1 MVPIAVNSLCRV
13 SRVRSSAFFWL
24 LALWASLVSPLHAAE
39 GRATGAV
46 AGRVENSATGQ
57 YLNNARVAVAGTD
70 LVTFTDQSGIFHLT
84 NIPSGSI
91 VLQVFYTGLEPQ
103 QLPLQIPAGGEL
115 SQTINLV
122 ARGETDPGGDVI
134 KLKKFVVADSRE
146 MDAEA
151 IAINEQ
157 RFSPNIK
164 NVVAAGSFGDIAEG
178 NVGEFMKYLPG
189 VTADF
194 ADPTILSISVR
205 GLNSNLTTV
214 TADGAQMANAH
225 FGGSTRVFQFEQV
238 SINNISRVELTKVP
252 TPSQPADTL
261 GGTVNLVSRSAFERK
276 KAQLTY
282 RLYLS
287 ANQGDFTLNRQ
298 PHSFEVE
305 RYRVLPGAEFNYTVP
320 VNERFGLVIS
330 ALTSNQ
336 FNDLYVSANVFNATA
351 AGTGA
356 TFARPYFQ
364 QHILQD
370 APRYTHRNSLSA
382 KADWRVQRNAVLSV
396 GVQTNTFWNYNGMH
410 QMTSNAGTVATPTV
424 TGGASLAYGPDFTLG
439 ATGRAGITTD
449 GQFFNI
455 RGRTKA
461 ANARYRFDNGPWKI
475 EAGASISGSRTVF
488 RDTEAGHF
496 FAVTSQLNGPVRL
509 NFVDNTPVGP
519 GRIDV
524 FNNANQLVDW
534 HDINNY
540 RLTGAS
546 SSLRDVRDAIRTA
559 DLSVRRQVNAFAL
572 PSAVQI
578 GGAWR
583 WQNHDTRRADINW
596 TYNGPD
602 GNPNTPDSPAPYA
615 AQVYAHRDGNFGF
628 SDVPWVSPHR
638 AYAAFQQNPLLFS
651 KTVAQQVTEETF
663 RINNSELF
671 EEAVS
676 AAFVQVETRLFRNR
690 LQVVSGVRYEQTVGK
705 GQGAL
710 FEPNNV
716 FLKNANGTF
725 AHNAAGA
732 RIRRPEAGALNSIEQ
747 LRLTRFERAARAKRT
762 YDGTYP
768 SLHLNFNATENFL
781 IRAAYAQTYGRPNF
795 NQIIPNATVNEA
807 DVDGSGDSGAVGG
820 MISLR
825 NPALRPWSADNFDV
839 SLEYYTR
846 SGGLL
851 SAGVFRKNVRDF
863 FVSGVRIA
871 TAGDLQDLDLD
882 PRYVGWQLTTQYNGG
897 SARITGVEL
906 NLKHSLALLGSW
918 GRYFEVFANGTKLD
932 LDAENQSGFA
942 NTISGSANWGFTF
955 SRKPVTLMTKW
966 NYRGLVRGARVPGV
980 GTLDGYQWDTPRTTL
995 DVNLDYRLTARL
1007 SLFANARNALGVNPV
1022 AYRYGA
1028 ETPEYARQFRIQ
1040 KHGGQYMLGI
1050 KGTY

>member
-1 MVPIAVNSLCRV
+1 M
-13 SRVRSSAFFWL
+13 RSPHFPRP
-24 LALWASLVSPLHAAE
+24 WAQFRHAGWIGLGATVVFLFATLHAAD
-39 GRATGAV
+39 GLTTGTLT
-46 AGRVENSATGQ
+46 GRVENSATGQ
-57 YLNNARVAVAGTD
+57 YLNNARVAVTGTD
-70 LVTFTDQSGIFHLT
+70 LVTFTDSSGIYHLA
-84 NIPSGSI
+84 NVPAGPV
-91 VLQVFYTGLEPQ
+91 VLHVFYTGLMPQ
-103 QLPLQIPAGGEL
+103 DSPVQIPASGTV
-115 SQTINLV
+115 SQDVSLA
-122 ARGETDPGGDVI
+122 ARGASERGSGIV
-134 KLKKFVVADSRE
+134 KLAQFVVTGSSE
-146 MDAEA
+146 LDAES

-261 GGTVNLVSRSAFERK
+261 GGTVNLVSKSAFERK

-287 ANQGDFTLNRQ
+287 ANQGDFTLKRQ
-298 PHSFEVE
+298 PHSFEKKH
-305 RYRVLPGAEFNYTVP
+305 YRVLPGAEFSYTLP
-320 VNERFGLVIS
+320 VNDRFGLVVS

-336 FNDLYVSANVFNATA
+336 FNDLYVSANVYNATA

-356 TFARPYFQ
+356 TFARPYLQ

-370 APRYTHRNSLSA
+370 APRYTHRNSLSL
-382 KADWRVQRNAVLSV
+382 KADWRVHRHAVLSV
-396 GVQTNTFWNYNGMH
+396 GVQTNTFWNYNGMQ

-424 TGGASLAYGPDFTLG
+424 AGGVPLSYGPDFTIG
-439 ATGRAGITTD
+439 ATGRAGITMD

-475 EAGASISGSRTVF
+475 ESGVSVSGSRTVF

-509 NFVDNTPVGP
+509 SQLDNTPTGP
-519 GRIDV
+519 GRIEV
-524 FNNANQLVDW
+524 FNNANQPVDW

-540 RLTGAS
+540 RLAGAS

-559 DLSVRRQVNAFAL
+559 DLSVRRQVKMFSI
-572 PSAVQI
+572 PSSVQV
-578 GGAWR
+578 GGAHR
-583 WQNHDTRRADINW
+583 WQNHDTRRNGINW

-602 GNPNTPDSPAPYA
+602 GNPNTPESPAPYA
-615 AQVYAHRDGNFGF
+615 AQIYAHRDGNFGF
-628 SDVPWVSPHR
+628 SNVPWVSPHR
-638 AYAAFQQNPLLFS
+638 AYAAFQQNPGLFT
-651 KTVAQQVTEETF
+651 KTVPQQVAEETF

-671 EEAVS
+671 EESVN
-676 AAFVQVETRLFRNR
+676 AAFVQGELRLFKNR
-690 LQVVSGVRYEQTVGK
+690 FHVVTGVRYEQTVGK

-716 FLKNANGTF
+716 FLRNPNGTF

-732 RIRRPEAGALNSIEQ
+732 LIRRPGAGALNSVEQ

-762 YDGTYP
+762 YDGYYP
-768 SLHLNFNATENFL
+768 SLHLNYNATENFL
-781 IRAAYAQTYGRPNF
+781 VRAAYAKTYGRPNF

-820 MISLR
+820 MINLR
-825 NPALRPWSADNFDV
+825 NPALRPWTADNFDL
-839 SLEYYTR
+839 SLEYYTN
-846 SGGLL
+846 SGGLI
-851 SAGVFRKNVRDF
+851 SAGAFRKNVSNF

-871 TAGDLQDLDLD
+871 TAADLAELDLD

-897 SARITGVEL
+897 SARISGLEV
-906 NLKHSLALLGSW
+906 NLKHSLRFLGGW
-918 GRYFEVFANGTKLD
+918 GRHFEVFANGTKLD

-955 SRKPVTLMTKW
+955 SRKPVTFMTKW
-966 NYRGLVRGARVPGV
+966 NYRGLVRGARIPAV
-980 GTLDGYQWDTPRTTL
+980 GTLDGYQWDKPRTTL

-1007 SLFANARNALGVNPV
+1007 SLFVNARNALGVNPE
-1022 AYRYGA
+1022 AYRYGS
-1028 ETPEYARQFRIQ
+1028 ETPEYAKQFRTQ
-1040 KHGGQYMLGI
+1040 KHGGQFMAGV
-1050 KGTY
+1050 KGTF